1 VIPAIIT
8 QALTCDIVHVGN
20 LETSRDFTYVNDTV
34 NGFLHAAR
42 AQNVE
47 GQAINLGTG
56 SEIKIGQLVS
66 KILAIVGSHAKVTVD
81 SVRLRPKD
89 SEVYR
94 LLSDNGLAR
103 KALNWRPQTD
113 LDHGLEATI
122 AWIQKHLELYR
133 VGAYEF

>member
-1 VIPAIIT
+1 
-8 QALTCDIVHVGN
+8 
-20 LETSRDFTYVNDTV
+20 
-34 NGFLHAAR
+34 
-42 AQNVE
+42 
-47 GQAINLGTG
+47 
-56 SEIKIGQLVS
+56 VS

-103 KALNWRPQTD
+103 KALNWQPQTD